1 MRTYLPWIYL
11 ALAFGF
17 IYLPVCVLV
26 LFSFQDGG
34 LPVPPFDGPSLK
46 WYREVLSDRDVTD
59 ALIHSLFVAVGSSA
73 VAVILGFLAAY
84 GLARHTL
91 PGSAFIRLLLVA
103 PLTVSYLI
111 VGLGL
116 LIVLSRAGFGLSLG
130 TAGIGHVVIN
140 LPLAFAIIYASMGAQ
155 HENAERAAR
164 DLGASEM
171 RVVVL
176 GDGTDVGASHRRG
189 VFSYLSPC
197 LGTSLSSRF
206 CSPGLISHCRLKFG
220 QCFGQA
226 YHHALMLLAVWSF
239 SFPSLQS

>member
-46 WYREVLSDRDVTD
+46 WYREVLSDSDVTD
-59 ALIHSLFVAVGSSA
+59 ALIHSLFVAIGSSA

-171 RVVVL
+171 RVVVWVTAPML
-176 GDGTDVGASHRRG
+176 APAIAAA
-189 VFSYLSPC
+189 FFYLSPC